1 MITLTYALAR
11 EGLQAPYC
19 PRLKELCQIVNGTKM
34 SGRPPLRDSRVYK
47 RQTRSLEIMT
57 STSGNKETTL
67 LERLQLATKVGSFQE
82 FEKARL
88 R

>member
-1 MITLTYALAR
+1 M
-11 EGLQAPYC
+11 G
-19 PRLKELCQIVNGTKM
+19 PRCLDDLL
-34 SGRPPLRDSRVYK
+34 SGIRDSRVYK

-57 STSGNKETTL
+57 STPGNKETTL
-67 LERLQLATKVGSFQE
+67 LGRLQLATKVGSFQE